1 MRKSSKKT
9 RQKMRRRIS
18 VIILAVLFLVMAILP
33 STAQIPTSHNAEN
46 LVEQGRVLYEGD
58 RYNDAVKIL
67 QQANAA
73 FAESGD
79 KLGQAMTLSNLSLAY
94 QQLGLWTEA
103 ENAITQTLNLLQN
116 LDSSKQSSEIFAQAL
131 DVQGRLQVAQ
141 GQTEK
146 AINTWQQAAD
156 IYLKIGESAKLI
168 RNRINSAQALQ
179 VLGLYRQAENI
190 LEELRR
196 SLATLPDTIDKITG
210 LRSLGDVLRLVGNL
224 TESEKVLQE
233 SLKLASSL
241 RSNQAISATLISLGK
256 TARTQQNPQ
265 AALNYFQ
272 QAAALSVPNNTRL
285 DLLLNQFSVLVET
298 KEFRAT
304 ADLLPQIQAEIS
316 KLPPSRMAVYA
327 RINLA
332 QNLAKIKQE
341 NNTNTSS
348 WLDIAQILAV
358 GVKQAKDLQD
368 QRAESYATGT
378 LGYLYEQAGQPSDA
392 FNLTKQ
398 ALFLAQR
405 INASDIVYQWQWQMG
420 RLLKVKGDIQSA
432 LAYYS
437 QAVKTLQSLRSDL
450 VAINPDIQFSFRENV
465 EPVYREYVELLLRGG
480 TSAANKDKLKEARQ
494 VIESLQLAEL
504 DNFFRSACL
513 TAKVNIDIAVDKED
527 ISAAVIYPII
537 LPNRLEVILKLPGQ
551 DNLHQYTTPVAKN
564 EVENTIKQLKEDIQE
579 FKVGRDKQSQFQK
592 LYEWLLLP
600 AEKQLQNS
608 KIETL
613 VFVLDG
619 SLRNIPMSALYD
631 GKQYLVEKYNIAVSP
646 SLQLF
651 DVKRLQHAQLKALT
665 AGLSEARFNFSQ
677 LNYVETEL
685 QQIKSEVSSKLLL
698 NQEFTS
704 QAFQKQVN
712 SQSFPIVH
720 LATHGQF
727 SSNPDKTFILAYDRP
742 IKVNDLNQLLR
753 TREETQPDIIE
764 LLVLSACQTAT
775 GDERATLGL
784 AGVAVRAGA
793 RSTLASLW
801 NLNDAS
807 TAKLMSQFYKELIQ
821 PGTSKAQALRR
832 AQLALI
838 RQEEYALPY
847 FWAPYILVGNWL

>member
-1 MRKSSKKT
+1 
-9 RQKMRRRIS
+9 MRRSIS
-18 VIILAVLFLVMAILP
+18 VIILTVLFLVAAILP
-33 STAQIPTSHNAEN
+33 STAQIKTSLNAEN

-73 FAESGD
+73 FAGSGD

-103 ENAITQTLNLLQN
+103 ENAIRNAIASLHAQTLNLLQN
-116 LDSSKQSSEIFAQAL
+116 LDNSKQSSELLAQAL

-141 GQTEK
+141 GHTEK

-196 SLATLPDTIDKITG
+196 SLATLPETIDKTTG

-272 QAAALSVPNNTRL
+272 QAALSVPNNARM
-285 DLLLNQFSVLVET
+285 DLLLNQFSLLAET
-298 KEFRAT
+298 KQFRAT

-332 QNLAKIKQE
+332 QNLAKIKRE
-341 NNTNTSS
+341 NNTNTS

-378 LGYLYEQAGQPSDA
+378 LGYLYEQAGQSSDA

-398 ALFLAQR
+398 ALFLAQT

-432 LAYYS
+432 IAYYS
-437 QAVKTLQSLRSDL
+437 QAVKTLQSLRNDL
-450 VAINPDIQFSFRENV
+450 VSINPDIQFSFRENV
-465 EPVYREYVELLLRGG
+465 EPVYREYVELLLRRGA
-480 TSAANKDKLKEARQ
+480 TTANKDNLKEARQ

-527 ISAAVIYPII
+527 ITAAVIYPII
-537 LPNRLEVILKLPGQ
+537 LPNRLEVILKLPGK
-551 DNLHQYTTPVAKN
+551 DNLYQYTIAVAKN

-619 SLRNIPMSALYD
+619 SLRNIPMAALYD

-685 QQIKSEVSSKLLL
+685 KQIKSEVSSQVLL

-712 SQSFPIVH
+712 SQTFPIVH

-742 IKVNDLNQLLR
+742 IKVNDLNQLLK

>member
-1 MRKSSKKT
+1 
-9 RQKMRRRIS
+9 MRRRIS